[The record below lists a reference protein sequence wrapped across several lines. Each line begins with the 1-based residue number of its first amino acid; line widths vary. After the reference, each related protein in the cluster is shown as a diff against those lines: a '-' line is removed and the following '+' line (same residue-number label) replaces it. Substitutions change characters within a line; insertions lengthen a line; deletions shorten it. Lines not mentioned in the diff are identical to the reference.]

1 MEILEKIKEIIE
13 PLLKDRGVEL
23 IDATYRRENGR
34 MVLRLLIDKP
44 GGIVLGKCADLNK
57 QIGEVLDTE
66 DLIEDRYTLE
76 VDSPGLD
83 RRFKNRSDFERTM
96 GELIRVVDKKGK
108 NYIGKVI
115 GLNTDE
121 VILEE
126 KNGESAILPY
136 SDIAVAR
143 IEVEF

>member
-1 MEILEKIKEIIE
+1 MAILEKIKELIK
-13 PLLKDRGVEL
+13 PLLKEEGIEL

-34 MVLRLLIDKP
+34 MVLRLLVDRA
-44 GGIVLGKCADLNK
+44 GGIKMGECAVVNT
-57 QIGEVLDTE
+57 QIGELLEKENT
-66 DLIEDRYTLE
+66 IEDRYTIE

-83 RRFKNRSDFERTM
+83 RRFTGKPDFERTL
-96 GELIRVVDKKGK
+96 GELIRIVDKKGK

-121 VILEE
+121 VVLEE
-126 KNGESAILPY
+126 RDGESAILLY